1 MVCTL
6 HQQVDQ
12 VRWRAACATALARG
26 EVSAAGVRAALEGRS
41 AATAMTAALPL
52 VWRAVAVPAGD
63 PSQDQRLLGA
73 RG

>member
-1 MVCTL
+1 VCTL

-26 EVSAAGVRAALEGRS
+26 EVSSAGVRAALEGR
-41 AATAMTAALPL
+41 AATLAPPATVPL
-52 VWRAVAVPAGD
+52 AWSRVEVPAGD
-63 PSQDQRLLGA
+63 PSQYQRLLGA